1 MSDIN
6 YDNRYFAPKTNSAN
20 GEVNAGTRFHYR
32 QQGRVV
38 WATYEGGDVQFG
50 TLVAR
55 VNDDG
60 SLDMRYSHL
69 NRDGELMTGHCRSV
83 PEVLADGRLRLHE
96 RWRWTS
102 GDESEGESIVEE
114 TKNGASRS

>member
-6 YDNRYFAPKTNSAN
+6 YDNRYFAPKVNSAN
-20 GEVNAGTRFHYR
+20 GEVNASTQFHYR

-60 SLDMRYSHL
+60 SLDMRYSHI
-69 NRDGELMTGHCRSV
+69 NRNGELMTGHCHSV

-114 TKNGASRS
+114 TKR

>member
-6 YDNRYFAPKTNSAN
+6 YDNRYFVPKVNSAN
-20 GEVNAGTRFHYR
+20 GEVNAGTLFHYR
-32 QQGRVV
+32 QRERVV

-55 VNDDG
+55 VSEDG
-60 SLDMRYSHL
+60 SLDMRYSHV
-69 NRDGELMTGHCRSV
+69 NREGELMTGHCRSV

-114 TKNGASRS
+114 TTR